1 MRIGR
6 WRAYAGNRVR
16 PRALRKLG
24 LTTRLLL
31 THAVLL
37 TVTIGLVLLL
47 TYVALSRHQVAEAQ
61 ATLTEEL
68 PEYQQAAIHRP
79 AGQNLLAF
87 SAAYLATYSRS
98 NGTALIIGLGG
109 REVGAAPSASS
120 LAMAPPVR
128 GWVASPPAG
137 PTITDVVANGT
148 TYRVVASPILAGG
161 HAVGVLVAGID
172 LGVVQDQVVAI
183 LPLVA
188 GEAGSALLIAVVAGY
203 LLLRRVR
210 RTLAQLTETAA
221 TINRDDL
228 SRRLDYRGPD
238 DELGRLAQTFDVML
252 ERVETAF
259 VSQRRLL
266 SDVSHQLRTP
276 LTVMRGHLDV
286 LRRGGLRDPEEA
298 ADTLALVISEIDHT
312 NALVNQLLL
321 LGQSEEPGFLDTARV
336 DLRSFMADIFTSV
349 QGLAPRHWALEAVP
363 DAVVTVDLDKVRGA
377 LLNLVDNAVRA
388 TGPDDSITLR
398 ASCDGALVFAVADT
412 GTGIPVEHQEAV
424 FQRFVHTGQNHGA
437 GLGLTIVRAI
447 AEAHGGHADLQSAP
461 GSGCTVR
468 IVLPASSI
476 DSVSPSNRHE
486 GAR

>member
-6 WRAYAGNRVR
+6 WRTDTDNRVT
-16 PRALRKLG
+16 PRAVPRLN

-37 TVTIGLVLLL
+37 TVTIGLVLAL
-47 TYVALSRHQVAEAQ
+47 TYVALSSHQVAEAQ
-61 ATLTEEL
+61 AALTEEL
-68 PEYQQAAIHRP
+68 PEYQQAASHRP
-79 AGQNLLAF
+79 AGQDLLAF
-87 SAAYLATYSRS
+87 SAAYLLTNPRP
-98 NGTALIIGLGG
+98 NGTVLIIGLGG
-109 REVGAAPSASS
+109 REVGAAPSISV
-120 LAMAPPVR
+120 LATAPRVR
-128 GWVASPPAG
+128 GWVASPPPG
-137 PTITDVVANGT
+137 PTVADVLVNGT

-161 HAVGVLVAGID
+161 HTAGVLVAGVD
-172 LGVVQDQVVAI
+172 LGVVQDQVAAI

-188 GEAGSALLIAVVAGY
+188 GEAGSALVIAVVAGY

-228 SRRLDYRGPD
+228 SRRLDYQGPD
-238 DELGRLAQTFDVML
+238 DELARLAQTFDMML

-286 LRRGGLRDPEEA
+286 LRRGGIHHPDEA
-298 ADTLALVISEIDHT
+298 ADTLSLVINEIDHT

-321 LGQSEEPGFLDTARV
+321 LGQSAEPGFLDAEAV
-336 DLRSFMADIFTSV
+336 DLRSFMADIFTSA
-349 QGLAPRHWALEAVP
+349 QGLAPRHWALEPVP
-363 DAVVTVDLDKVRGA
+363 DAVVSIDLDKVRGA

-388 TGPDDSITLR
+388 TDPDNSITLR

-412 GTGIPVEHQEAV
+412 GTGIPVEDQAAV

-447 AEAHGGHADLQSAP
+447 AEAHGGRADLESAP
-461 GSGCTVR
+461 GVGCTVR
-468 IVLPASSI
+468 MVLPASSI
-476 DSVSPSNRHE
+476 NSVSPSNKHH

>member
-6 WRAYAGNRVR
+6 RPASADNRVR
-16 PRALRKLG
+16 PRASPKLT

-68 PEYQQAAIHRP
+68 PEYQQASTYRP
-79 AGQNLLAF
+79 AGQDLLTF
-87 SAAYLATYSRS
+87 STQYLLTHPRPA
-98 NGTALIIGLGG
+98 GMALIIGLGG
-109 REVGAAPSASS
+109 QEVGAAPTSSS
-120 LAMAPPVR
+120 LATAPQVH
-128 GWVASPPAG
+128 GWVARPPTG
-137 PTITDVVANGT
+137 PTVTDVIAKGT
-148 TYRVVASPILAGG
+148 TYLVVASPILAGG
-161 HAVGVLVAGID
+161 HSAGVLIAGID
-172 LGVVQDQVVAI
+172 LSVVQDQVAAI

-188 GEAGSALLIAVVAGY
+188 GEAGSALLIAVAAGY

-210 RTLAQLTETAA
+210 RTLAQVTETAA

-238 DELGRLAQTFDVML
+238 DELGRLAQTFDMML

-259 VSQRRLL
+259 ISQRRLL

-286 LRRGGLRDPEEA
+286 LRRGGIRDPQEA
-298 ADTLALVISEIDHT
+298 ADTLALVINEIDHT

-321 LGQSEEPGFLDTARV
+321 LGQSAEPGFLDTERV
-336 DLRSFMADIFTSV
+336 DLRSFMADIFTSA
-349 QGLAPRHWALEAVP
+349 QGLAPRHWTLEPVP
-363 DAVVTVDLDKVRGA
+363 DAVVTIDLDKVRGA

-388 TGPDDSITLR
+388 TGPDELDHFPRVMRRRPCLCSRRHRYGHSLR
-398 ASCDGALVFAVADT
+398 
-412 GTGIPVEHQEAV
+412 
-424 FQRFVHTGQNHGA
+424 
-437 GLGLTIVRAI
+437 
-447 AEAHGGHADLQSAP
+447 
-461 GSGCTVR
+461 GSGGG
-468 IVLPASSI
+468 
-476 DSVSPSNRHE
+476 VSTFCPHW
-486 GAR
+486 